1 MRKQII
7 GIIDYELS
15 NLGAIISAVKKLEY
29 DYQLIKDRKSLQSVR
44 KIILPGVG
52 SYKTA
57 VKNLKRLKLFDGIK
71 EEVLENKIPILGICL
86 GMQLLSSIGF
96 EGGECEGLDLIPG
109 EVKYM
114 SFVLKK
120 KLALPHVGWNKIQYI
135 RECELFNGIS
145 NDEYFYFIHSF
156 NFIPKNKKHILG
168 TTEYGEEFV
177 SFVQKDNIYGIQPH
191 PEKSQ
196 LYGLKFLENFL
207 ELEC

>member
-29 DYQLIKDRKSLQSVR
+29 DYQLIKDRKSLQSVG

-71 EEVLENKIPILGICL
+71 EEVLQNKIPILGICL

-156 NFIPKNKKHILG
+156 NFIPKNKKHILA